1 MINKLCLSVLL
12 ITASI
17 YYQTS
22 FAQIQTD
29 IKTEIANTYYEVAP
43 KLPSVNPQVLR
54 LAVTAYCNARSEGYD
69 DKQILTIVDY
79 SKPSNEKRLWVVDVK
94 NDKVLYSTYVAH
106 GSGSGYL
113 YANRFS
119 NKTNSHQSSLG
130 LFETEQT
137 YSGSVGYALRLKGLD
152 AGYND
157 HALSRAIVVHGAE
170 YADPEFIDKY
180 GRLGRSQGCFALPE
194 NDFHGVIDTIQ
205 DHTLIFAYYPQAEW
219 LHHSRFL
226 QSHT

>member
-1 MINKLCLSVLL
+1 MISKLCL
-12 ITASI
+12 TALTVIASL
-17 YYQTS
+17 YFQACFSQT
-22 FAQIQTD
+22 ATD
-29 IKTEIANTYYEVAP
+29 IRTDIANTYYEIAS
-43 KLPSVNPQVLR
+43 KLPKVNPQVLR
-54 LAVTAYCNARSEGYD
+54 LAVTAYCNAHSEGYD

-79 SKPSNEKRLWVVDVK
+79 SMPSNKKRLWVFDVK
-94 NDKVLYSTYVAH
+94 NNKTLYSTYVAH

-119 NKTNSHQSSLG
+119 NKPESHQSSLG

-137 YSGSVGYALRLKGLD
+137 YSGHVGYALRLKGLD
-152 AGYND
+152 VGYND

-194 NDFHGVIDTIQ
+194 NDFHDVIDTIQ
-205 DHTLIFAYYPQAEW
+205 DHTLIFAYYPEQDW
-219 LHHSRFL
+219 LNDSKYL
-226 QSHT
+226 QSHS